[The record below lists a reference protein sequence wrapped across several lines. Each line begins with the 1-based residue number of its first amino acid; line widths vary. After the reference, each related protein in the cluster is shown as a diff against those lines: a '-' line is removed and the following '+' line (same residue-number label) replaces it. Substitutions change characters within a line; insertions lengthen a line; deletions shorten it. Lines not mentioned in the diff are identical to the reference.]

1 MLKFESVHVEC
12 SEVSLGDMPAAF
24 LYTMSTLRREN
35 MELAS
40 YAPSLCLARIDLSTE
55 GRAWYFGQMGL
66 RDDRK
71 NQLSM

>member
-1 MLKFESVHVEC
+1 MLSG

-24 LYTMSTLRREN
+24 LCTMSTLRWN
-35 MELAS
+35 SMELAS
-40 YAPSLCLARIDLSTE
+40 RISCLCLVRIDLSTE
-55 GRAWYFGQMGL
+55 GGAWYFGQIRL